1 MIDRLIMLI
10 RHDVRLQWRYGI
22 LAAYGVVIFMTGGLI
37 WFLRD
42 LMPGWFISLV
52 IFTDNAPVGFFF
64 LGGLLMLERAE
75 NVRDT
80 LAVTPVSAGEY
91 LTSKLLTFLTLSL
104 MAVTVVGIASG
115 KQINWPLFVFAGT
128 ITAVFYL
135 GLGAFVAART
145 KTVTGYITSS
155 VVWFLPLLLPAGVAF
170 LDPMPLWLSIL
181 PTAAQL
187 DLILAALDSERL
199 SYLRLFV
206 LTLSAS
212 GAAATAYYIG
222 VRCLRRDFGEKS

>member
-1 MIDRLIMLI
+1 MIDRLTMLV
-10 RHDVRLQWRYGI
+10 RHDLRLQWRYGI
-22 LAAYGVVIFMTGGLI
+22 LAAYGVVIIVTGGLI
-37 WFLRD
+37 WLLRD
-42 LMPGWFISLV
+42 VMPGWFISLV

-80 LAVTPVSAGEY
+80 LAVTPVSASEY
-91 LTSKLLTFLTLSL
+91 LASKLLTFLALSL
-104 MAVTVVGIASG
+104 AAVTVVGIASG
-115 KQINWPLFVFAGT
+115 KQINWLLFLTAAT
-128 ITAVFYL
+128 ITAIFYL

-170 LDPMPLWLSIL
+170 LEPMPLWLAVL

-187 DLILAALDSERL
+187 DLILAALDGENVSIARL
-199 SYLRLFV
+199 LV
-206 LTLSAS
+206 LMLSAG
-212 GAAATAYYIG
+212 GAAAAVYYIG
-222 VRCLRRDFGEKS
+222 ARSLRADFGEKS